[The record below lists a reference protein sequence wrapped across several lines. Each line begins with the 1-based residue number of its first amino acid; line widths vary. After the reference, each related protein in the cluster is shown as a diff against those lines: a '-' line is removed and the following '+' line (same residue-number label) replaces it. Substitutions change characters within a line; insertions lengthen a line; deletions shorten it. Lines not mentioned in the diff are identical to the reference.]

1 MKPCSIYYKC
11 YVVMF
16 LTHHLIA
23 FTSKI
28 FPQGYCRI
36 NNNMEARNS
45 ITIGSTLV
53 AVDFME
59 YVQVVK

>member
-1 MKPCSIYYKC
+1 
-11 YVVMF
+11 MF

-53 AVDFME
+53 AVDFIE